1 MSGLHAEVSA
11 GIMDESGPAAGLEPS
26 ALLFTHIPAL
36 FYVLHLLYEDLKL
49 DELQRSGARA
59 LVGLL
64 QQMARY
70 NNLAIAVNIEYSIL
84 LRTIRVV
91 IELKWWGE

>member
-1 MSGLHAEVSA
+1 MHPAPGMPGLDAVVSA
-11 GIMDESGPAAGLEPS
+11 SSIMDESGPAAELEPS
-26 ALLFTHIPAL
+26 ALLFSHIPGL

-49 DELQRSGARA
+49 NELQRSGARA

-70 NNLAIAVNIEYSIL
+70 NNSHHSKY
-84 LRTIRVV
+84 
-91 IELKWWGE
+91 

>member
-1 MSGLHAEVSA
+1 MYPAPGMSGLDAEVSA
-11 GIMDESGPAAGLEPS
+11 GIMDESGPSAELEPS
-26 ALLFTHIPAL
+26 APLFTHVPAL

-64 QQMARY
+64 QQMARC
-70 NNLAIAVNIEYSIL
+70 NNLHRSKY
-84 LRTIRVV
+84 
-91 IELKWWGE
+91 

>member
-1 MSGLHAEVSA
+1 MYLCTSDYHCQVSVYPAPGMSGLDAEVSA

-49 DELQRSGARA
+49 DELQRSGARS

-64 QQMARY
+64 QQMARCS
-70 NNLAIAVNIEYSIL
+70 NLHRSNY
-84 LRTIRVV
+84 
-91 IELKWWGE
+91 